1 MSWETVL
8 GWVAPLLLVFLLFYL
23 PGIMRRAE
31 QNRARRE
38 LFARFQRKRRSRVI
52 TIVHRQQPSLFGLGD
67 YNFLDFD
74 DAETILGI
82 IARTKADKPI
92 DIILHTPGGY
102 AVAALQIARA
112 FKAHRGRKTV
122 FVPHMAMSGGTLI
135 ALAADEIVMGEHAML
150 GPIDPQIGG
159 VPAASLARVVVEK
172 GAKNVRDDILIYAD
186 VAEKALVQMK
196 KAACELMEDPLS
208 HEGSCSIAEE
218 LASGRYTHDYPIM
231 AGEARALGLNVST
244 DLPVEAR
251 EIVESFP
258 RATTDDSVQWARIKG
273 FFGKRSGLPKLE
285 VKDAIV
291 LSRKD

>member
-1 MSWETVL
+1 MSWEAIL
-8 GWVAPLLLVFLLFYL
+8 GWVVPILLIFVLFYL

-31 QNRARRE
+31 QNRARRD
-38 LFARFQRKRRSRVI
+38 LFTRFQRKRKSRVI
-52 TIVHRQQPSLFGLGD
+52 TVVHRQRAGLFGFGD
-67 YNFLDFD
+67 YNFIDFD

-82 IARTKADKPI
+82 ITRTKSDKPI

-135 ALAADEIVMGEHAML
+135 ALAADEIVMGEHAIL

-159 VPAASLARVVVEK
+159 VPAASLARVVQEK

-186 VAEKALVQMK
+186 VAEKALAQMK
-196 KAACELMEDPLS
+196 KAACELMENPLS
-208 HEGSCSIAEE
+208 HEGSCAISEA

-231 AGEARALGLNVST
+231 AAEARTLGLNVST
-244 DLPVEAR
+244 DLPPEVR

-258 RATTDDSVQWARIKG
+258 RAVADDSIQWARIKS
-273 FFGKRSGLPKLE
+273 FFGKRSDLPKLDI
-285 VKDAIV
+285 KDAIV